1 MLSCLAFISR
11 LIHLNT
17 TILQT
22 RTDSTRKCEGSMSD
36 SERSN
41 SESTSTKEDRLPSP
55 HSNMPLTLGPGDEN
69 SETSQSPAPPPQS
82 VGIAQA
88 IEEAPAAELKKLV
101 RRLWRE
107 LPQSHPLIDA
117 ALRRPLAGPSSAAP
131 AGNLK
136 RKASEVCENCHQVY
150 QVDNNEKGMCVYHP
164 RKCL

>member
-1 MLSCLAFISR
+1 LPGLHQPTDSPQHHDTPDPNR
-11 LIHLNT
+11 LNT
-17 TILQT
+17 KVKRQPCPTARGPT
-22 RTDSTRKCEGSMSD
+22 AKVRPRK
-36 SERSN
+36 
-41 SESTSTKEDRLPSP
+41 KAQLPSP

-69 SETSQSPAPPPQS
+69 SETSQSPAAPPQS

-88 IEEAPAAELKKLV
+88 IDEAPAAELKKLV

-107 LPQSHPLIDA
+107 LPQSHPLIDT